1 MNKTHLSL
9 IPLFLFAATAAATT
23 RYVVPPGTPG
33 VATAPGYTSWE
44 TAATNIQHA
53 VDAAATDDLILDKG
67 FYRTWMA
74 GAKDLAGNFRIIG
87 AAVDMGAFE
96 APLSPGIV
104 VLVR

>member
-1 MNKTHLSL
+1 MKKTGVSVISL
-9 IPLFLFAATAAATT
+9 LLFATLATAAT

-33 VATAPGYTSWE
+33 VATASGYTSWE

-53 VDAAATDDLILDKG
+53 VDTAETDDLILDKG
-67 FYRTWMA
+67 VYRAWMA

-104 VLVR
+104 ILVR